1 MAQSA
6 EHHFLSNT
14 ALEIIESASRSQLFG
29 YTEGQRKRF
38 DFSCDLKKDW
48 SKVVA
53 GQTLWKHGG
62 DGIDK
67 DLRTLLHEEDIAA
80 AVYIARHE
88 SRSRARF
95 AEVTQD
101 YLKTMRA
108 SLSRLRVFW
117 VPADFDADDE
127 QARKAVYN
135 SLREEITKDLLLQV
149 ALGGLTQSDV
159 TRFASSRRPGLPLR
173 ILSHVREHG
182 YRSHRNTAKEL
193 AVDPNALRLETERLF
208 VIGFLASDSLQGGLY
223 SVTDCGNAM
232 LDISSRLRAYL
243 NGSLGKDNKNADL
256 EHICRL
262 LGIDYPSMPITTS
275 LLIGEAEIDIQDPT
289 ALLLQHVAQ
298 AEADGSV
305 TWPDPYFRLPASA
318 DVATSNASAR

>member
-6 EHHFLSNT
+6 EHDFLSHA
-14 ALEIIESASRSQLFG
+14 ALKIMESASRSQLFG

-108 SLSRLRVFW
+108 SLTRLRVFW
-117 VPADFDADDE
+117 VPTDFDADDE
-127 QARKAVYN
+127 QAREAVYN

-149 ALGGLTQSDV
+149 ALGGLTQQNV
-159 TRFASSRRPGLPLR
+159 TQFASSRRPGLPLR
-173 ILSHVREHG
+173 ILSYVGEHG
-182 YRSHRNTAKEL
+182 YRNHRSAAKDL
-193 AVDPNALRLETERLF
+193 AVDPNALRLEIERLSL
-208 VIGFLASDSLQGGLY
+208 IGFLASDSLQGGLY
-223 SVTDCGNAM
+223 GVTDSGNAI
-232 LDISSRLRAYL
+232 LDVCSRLRAYL
-243 NGSLGKDNKNADL
+243 NGDLGDNNANADF
-256 EHICRL
+256 EYICSL
-262 LGIDYPSMPITTS
+262 LGIDYPSIPITTS
-275 LLIGEAEIDIQDPT
+275 LLIGEADIDIQVPT

-298 AEADGSV
+298 ADADGSV
-305 TWPDPYFRLPASA
+305 NWSDPYFRLPASA
-318 DVATSNASAR
+318 DIAAPNSSRH

>member
-6 EHHFLSNT
+6 EHDFLSHA
-14 ALEIIESASRSQLFG
+14 ALKIMESASRSQLFG

-48 SKVVA
+48 SKIVA
-53 GQTLWKHGG
+53 GQILWKHGG

-108 SLSRLRVFW
+108 SLTRLRVFW
-117 VPADFDADDE
+117 VPTDFDADDE
-127 QARKAVYN
+127 QAREAVYN

-149 ALGGLTQSDV
+149 ALGGLTQRDV
-159 TRFASSRRPGLPLR
+159 TRFASSRRPGLPLG
-173 ILSHVREHG
+173 ILSYVKEHG
-182 YRSHRNTAKEL
+182 YRNHRSAAKDL
-193 AVDPNALRLETERLF
+193 AVDPNALRLEIERLF
-208 VIGFLASDSLQGGLY
+208 LIGFLTSDSLQGGLY
-223 SVTDCGNAM
+223 GVTDSGNAM
-232 LDISSRLRAYL
+232 LDICSRLRAYL
-243 NGSLGKDNKNADL
+243 NGSLGKDNANADF
-256 EHICRL
+256 EYICRL
-262 LGIDYPSMPITTS
+262 LGIDYPSIPITTS
-275 LLIGEAEIDIQDPT
+275 LLIGEADIDIQVPT

-305 TWPDPYFRLPASA
+305 NWPDPYFRLPASA
-318 DVATSNASAR
+318 DIAASNRSPH

>member
-1 MAQSA
+1 MAESP
-6 EHHFLSNT
+6 EHNFLSRT
-14 ALEIIESASRSQLFG
+14 ALEIMESTSRSRLFG

-67 DLRTLLHEEDIAA
+67 DLRTLLHEQDIAA

-88 SRSRARF
+88 SSNRARL

-101 YLKTMRA
+101 YARTMRD

-127 QARKAVYN
+127 TSRNAI
-135 SLREEITKDLLLQV
+135 REQLKGEITKDLLLHV
-149 ALGGLTQSDV
+149 ALGGLTPEDV
-159 TRFASSRRPGLPLR
+159 RRFASSRRPSVPLK
-173 ILSHVREHG
+173 ILSHVKKHG
-182 YRSHRNTAKEL
+182 YRSNRHTAMAL
-193 AVDPNALRLETERLF
+193 DIDLNALRLETERLF
-208 VIGFLASDSLQGGLY
+208 AIGFLASPSLQGGEY
-223 SVTDCGNAM
+223 RVTDSGNAM
-232 LDISSRLRAYL
+232 LDICTRLRAYL
-243 NGSLGKDNKNADL
+243 NGNLGEGNKNADF
-256 EHICRL
+256 EHICKL
-262 LGIDYPSMPITTS
+262 LGIDYPSIPATAR
-275 LLIGEAEIDIQDPT
+275 LLVGDADIDIQNPT

-298 AEADGSV
+298 ADADGSV
-305 TWPDPYFRLPASA
+305 DWPEPHYS
-318 DVATSNASAR
+318 